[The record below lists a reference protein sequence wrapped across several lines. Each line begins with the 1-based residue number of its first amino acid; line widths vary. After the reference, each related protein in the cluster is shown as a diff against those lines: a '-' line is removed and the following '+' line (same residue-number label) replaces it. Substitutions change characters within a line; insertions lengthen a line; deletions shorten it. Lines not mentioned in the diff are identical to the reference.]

1 MGSPS
6 PDEVIYR
13 NDGLAWGSSMKT
25 LKDYVAEVVKKAK
38 AASWVTARL
47 KDSAKNRVLLE
58 VGRLLGREKKTLERE
73 NQKDLRLAE
82 KKKLSPALID
92 RLTLTPKR
100 IEEMCEGIKVV
111 VGLEDP
117 IGKIQGEWCR
127 PNGLRISKVTVPL
140 GVIFIIYESRPNV
153 TSECASLCLKSGNAV
168 ILRGGSEAF
177 HSNLALV
184 NLYHSAL
191 RTCHLPE
198 ACVSFVK
205 VLDHRAVDLFLEEEE
220 AINLVIPRGGEALI
234 RRVAARSRIP
244 VIKHYKGVC
253 HLYIDRKAD
262 LDQAL
267 KIALNAKC
275 QRPATCNAMETL
287 LVHERVAGKFLPVL
301 GRELE
306 KARCEVRGDRRVR
319 EWIPTA
325 KPAQKEDWGRE
336 FLDRIL
342 AIRVVPDLE
351 SAIEHIQKFGSAHTD
366 GIVTE
371 DLRAARRFTEEVD
384 SSSVMV
390 NASTRFSD
398 GFQYGFGAEIGI
410 STDKIHA
417 RGPMGLEGLT
427 SYKYVVEGQGQ
438 IRES

>member
-1 MGSPS
+1 MASLS
-6 PDEVIYR
+6 
-13 NDGLAWGSSMKT
+13 A
-25 LKDYVAEVVKKAK
+25 YVSNVARKAK
-38 AASWVTARL
+38 AASRITASL
-47 KDSAKNRVLLE
+47 TAAEKKKILAE
-58 VGRLLGREKKTLERE
+58 VGRLLGRERRTLERE
-73 NQKDLRLAE
+73 NAKDLRFASAQ
-82 KKKLSPALID
+82 KMSPALMD

-100 IEEMCEGIKVV
+100 IEEMREGTRVV
-111 VGLEDP
+111 AQLEDP
-117 IGKIQGEWCR
+117 IGKVREKWRR

-184 NLYHSAL
+184 KVYHEAL
-191 RTCHLPE
+191 RRFRLPE
-198 ACVSFVK
+198 ACVSLVTN
-205 VLDHRAVDLFLEEEE
+205 LDRRAIDLFLKLEDQ
-220 AINLVIPRGGEALI
+220 INLVIPRGGEALI

-253 HLYIDRKAD
+253 HLYVDERVD
-262 LDQAL
+262 LTRAL
-267 KIALNAKC
+267 RVAVNAKC

-287 LVHERVAGKFLPVL
+287 LVHEKIAPRFLPRF

-306 KARCEVRGDRRVR
+306 KFRCEIRGDQKTKR
-319 EWIPTA
+319 WIPWAKTA
-325 KPAQKEDWGRE
+325 GPSDYGRE
-336 FLDRIL
+336 FLDQIL
-342 AIRVVPDLE
+342 AIRVVPDLDT
-351 SAIEHIQKFGSAHTD
+351 AISHIQAHGSAHTD
-366 GIVTE
+366 GILTQNRE
-371 DLRAARRFTEEVD
+371 AARRFVKEID

-410 STDKIHA
+410 STDKVHA

-427 SYKYVVEGQGQ
+427 SYKYVVEGRGQ
-438 IRES
+438 VRH